1 MIVFRMAFILTA
13 LILGIYF
20 YCYIRRVIRF
30 YGADAD
36 KTQLRILAAAL
47 AALLALGCTSIWSLR
62 TVVILHLAAFAV
74 LLDIIAVFVKRIF
87 RKRKTDRAYKVC
99 KRIYGCGLL
108 PVVITGIL
116 LIYGYMNM
124 QNVVQ
129 TEYRLETKKKTGNYK
144 LLLLSDTHY
153 GTVQET
159 GILKDKVKEM
169 NEQSPDIV
177 VLCGDIVEE
186 GTSKEKMEEVFQIL
200 GGIEARYGIY
210 YVYGNHDRQPYTKD
224 RSYTDAELEDAITE
238 NQINILEDTYVEIN
252 QALILAGRG
261 DAAWGNMSGR
271 DAVKELLKDADK
283 EKYIIV
289 ADHQPIEAE
298 ENSAEGAD
306 LLVSGHTH
314 AGQIWPVGVLSELI
328 GILNYGE
335 YESDGCKVIVSS
347 GFTGWGYPIRTEK
360 HCEYVVIHIGGSM
373 PRG

>member
-1 MIVFRMAFILTA
+1 MK
-13 LILGIYF
+13 F
-20 YCYIRRVIRF
+20 YAA
-30 YGADAD
+30 ADR
-36 KTQLRILAAAL
+36 TQFRILAAAL
-47 AALLALGCTSIWSLR
+47 AALLALGCTSIWSFR

-74 LLDIIAVFVKRIF
+74 LLDVIAIFVKRIF
-87 RKRKTDRAYKVC
+87 RERKTDRAYEVC

-116 LIYGYMNM
+116 LTYGYMNM
-124 QNVVQ
+124 QSVVQ
-129 TEYRLETKKKTGNYK
+129 TEYKLETKKKTGNYK

-153 GTVQET
+153 GTIQDTE
-159 GILKDKVKEM
+159 ILKDKVKEM

-186 GTSKEKMEEVFQIL
+186 GTSKERMEEVFQVL

-210 YVYGNHDRQPYTKD
+210 YVYGNHDRQPYTND
-224 RSYTDAELEDAITE
+224 RSYTDAELEDTVTE
-238 NQINILEDTYVEIN
+238 NQIKILEDTYVEIN
-252 QALILAGRG
+252 HDLILAGRG

-271 DAVKELLKDADK
+271 AAVKELLKDADR
-283 EKYIIV
+283 ERYIIV
-289 ADHQPIEAE
+289 ADHQPIETE

-314 AGQIWPVGVLSELI
+314 AGQIWPVGILSELI

-335 YESDGCKVIVSS
+335 YDGDGCKVIVSS
-347 GFTGWGYPIRTEK
+347 GFTGWGYPVRTEK
-360 HCEYVVIHIGGSM
+360 HCEYVIIHIEGSM